1 MEITD
6 NYCRYCNEPL
16 ADDGEQLCKH
26 CKNYKQRDIREIL
39 ISQDIIDNWEL
50 GESGNTGE

>member
-1 MEITD
+1 MDITD

-16 ADDGEQLCKH
+16 VDDVEQLCKP
-26 CKNYKQRDIREIL
+26 CKTYKQRDAQEVL

-50 GESGNTGE
+50 GENGY